1 VLRFF
6 VLGFSFFFQSIIISL
21 ILLINRSYENQT
33 IDRKFQ
39 VLRIGDDKYIFT
51 KEIDNNDFIIE
62 QSEYEKHPNYKIINK
77 LVKGEIIHLLFK
89 RGLFDINY
97 FEK

>member
-1 VLRFF
+1 M
-6 VLGFSFFFQSIIISL
+6 
-21 ILLINRSYENQT
+21 LINRSYENQT

-39 VLRIGDDKYIFT
+39 VLRIDDDKYIFA

-62 QSEYEKHPNYKIINK
+62 QSEYEKHPNYKSINK
-77 LVKGEIIHLLFK
+77 LVKGEIIHIPSK
-89 RGLFDINY
+89 KGLFNINY